1 MDQIL
6 SSLTETAQLD
16 SGAVRKVFSRSGQPV
31 SSLEQ
36 FFSTE
41 DVFFVYGNERV
52 SQEDFELDFE
62 ESKMIQQKKSP
73 GLKNGYVY
81 T

>member
-6 SSLTETAQLD
+6 SSLTEAAQLD
-16 SGAVRKVFSRSGQPV
+16 SGAVRKVFTRVGQPI

-36 FFSTE
+36 FFSSE

-62 ESKMIQQKKSP
+62 ESKMIQQYKKFT
-73 GLKNGYVY
+73 GLKNG
-81 T
+81 